1 MGPSDS
7 TCLAR
12 HFKKKPDLRSTQVM
26 ADAIVNASD
35 VASFKAEV
43 EKDRLTVVHFWASWA
58 VQCEPMDE
66 AMTILAAELPHVGF
80 IRVEAETVPEVSM
93 EHEVAAVPTFIF
105 FRQNKVLDRIEGAKA
120 ADTSKR
126 IRELAKQDKA
136 GPDLPKTT
144 LPKADKPKEPLDERL
159 KKLVN
164 SSKCILFMKGDPV
177 APRCGFSRQTVELLN
192 SLNAE
197 YATFD
202 ILGDEEV
209 RQGLKTFLNWPT
221 YPQLYIDGEFI
232 GGIDIMKEMNESN
245 ELEPVLPK
253 KKDLNTTLKS
263 LINKAPLMVFMKG
276 DPETPKCGFSNQLM
290 HILKEVDLP
299 FSTFDIL
306 SDEEV
311 RQGLKKF
318 SDWPTYPQVYV
329 NGELIGGLDI
339 IKDLK
344 ESGDLVTTLKGQ

>member
-1 MGPSDS
+1 
-7 TCLAR
+7 
-12 HFKKKPDLRSTQVM
+12 M

-35 VASFKAEV
+35 VTSFKAEV

-66 AMTILAAELPHVGF
+66 AMTILAGELPHVGF
-80 IRVEAETVPEVSM
+80 VRVEAETVSEVSM

-126 IRELAKQDKA
+126 IRELAKEDKA
-136 GPDLPKTT
+136 GSG
-144 LPKADKPKEPLDERL
+144 LPKAALPKVEKPKEPLDQRL
-159 KKLVN
+159 NKLVN

-202 ILGDEEV
+202 ILGDDEV
-209 RQGLKTFLNWPT
+209 RQGLKTFSNWPT

-245 ELEPVLPK
+245 ELGPVLPK
-253 KKDLNTTLKS
+253 KKDPNTTLKS

-329 NGELIGGLDI
+329 KGELIGGLDI

-344 ESGDLVTTLKGQ
+344 ESGDLVTTLKGD

>member
-1 MGPSDS
+1 
-7 TCLAR
+7 
-12 HFKKKPDLRSTQVM
+12 M
-26 ADAIVNASD
+26 ADTIVNASD

-66 AMTILAAELPHVGF
+66 AMKILAAELPHVGF
-80 IRVEAETVPEVSM
+80 VRVEAEAVSEVSM

-136 GPDLPKTT
+136 RSDLPKTA
-144 LPKADKPKEPLDERL
+144 LPKADKPKEPLEQRL

-209 RQGLKTFLNWPT
+209 RQGLKTFSNWPT
-221 YPQLYIDGEFI
+221 YPQLYIDGDFI

-344 ESGDLVTTLKGQ
+344 ESGDLVPTLKGD

>member
-1 MGPSDS
+1 
-7 TCLAR
+7 
-12 HFKKKPDLRSTQVM
+12 
-26 ADAIVNASD
+26 
-35 VASFKAEV
+35 
-43 EKDRLTVVHFWASWA
+43 
-58 VQCEPMDE
+58 MDE

-80 IRVEAETVPEVSM
+80 VRVEAEAVSEVSM

-136 GPDLPKTT
+136 GSDLPKTA
-144 LPKADKPKEPLDERL
+144 LPKADKPKEPLDQRL

-209 RQGLKTFLNWPT
+209 RQGLKTFSNWPT
-221 YPQLYIDGEFI
+221 YPQLYIDGDFI

-344 ESGDLVTTLKGQ
+344 ESGDLVPTLKGD